1 MTDLAPDLAR
11 NYDLDEIAA
20 AVGMSA
26 RWVRQRCKEGAEHQR
41 MGHKIK
47 MTARQIEKLREAH
60 TVSPVTQSITTG
72 RGRRKSA

>member
-1 MTDLAPDLAR
+1 MTDLAR

-47 MTARQIEKLREAH
+47 MTAAQIDKLRVSH
-60 TVSPVTQSITTG
+60 TVVPVKQGITTG
-72 RGRRKSA
+72 RKKSA